1 VLKVESLVCTVE
13 MIGPSRSAGAGWDAL
28 PRVRRCTSRR
38 FFLVLLRRALAL
50 LELRLLPSASPV
62 LSLHLFWTC
71 GAGSRRSASLPGHA
85 ASNEENSTRLRG
97 AQSHKSTAD
106 PTADPSD
113 PRRRLVRPLSN
124 QISALHSGRPTLL
137 ILRPL
142 CYLCYLLFKSFC
154 FPSVEIFAALL

>member
-1 VLKVESLVCTVE
+1 MLKVESLVCTVE

-28 PRVRRCTSRR
+28 PRVRHCTSRR
-38 FFLVLLRRALAL
+38 FFLLLLRRALAL
-50 LELRLLPSASPV
+50 SELRLLPSASPV
-62 LSLHLFWTC
+62 LSLHLFGTC
-71 GAGSRRSASLPGHA
+71 GAGSRGSASWSASLPGHA

-97 AQSHKSTAD
+97 AQSHKS
-106 PTADPSD
+106 TADPSD

-154 FPSVEIFAALL
+154 FPSIEIFAALL

>member
-1 VLKVESLVCTVE
+1 
-13 MIGPSRSAGAGWDAL
+13 MH
-28 PRVRRCTSRR
+28 RRNDRTEP
-38 FFLVLLRRALAL
+38 LRRRRLGCAPARPALHVSTLLFGASATRSCSFGAEALAISFSCFEFAPFL
-50 LELRLLPSASPV
+50 DM
-62 LSLHLFWTC
+62 
-71 GAGSRRSASLPGHA
+71 RRRIAQERVLPGHA

-106 PTADPSD
+106 PTTDPSD

>member
-1 VLKVESLVCTVE
+1 MLKVESLVCTVE
-13 MIGPSRSAGAGWDAL
+13 MIGPSRSAGAGRDALLDAL

-38 FFLVLLRRALAL
+38 FFLLLLRRALAL
-50 LELRLLPSASPV
+50 LELRLLPSVSPV

-97 AQSHKSTAD
+97 AQSHKS
-106 PTADPSD
+106 TADPSD

>member
-1 VLKVESLVCTVE
+1 MHRRNDKAKPLRRRRR
-13 MIGPSRSAGAGWDAL
+13 MRSRASGAA
-28 PRVRRCTSRR
+28 RRCTSRR
-38 FFLVLLRRALAL
+38 FFLLLLRRALAL

-106 PTADPSD
+106 PSD
-113 PRRRLVRPLSN
+113 PRKSD
-124 QISALHSGRPTLL
+124 ISASLGKTNTPNPPSPLL
-137 ILRPL
+137 PL
-142 CYLCYLLFKSFC
+142 LPSVQILLFSFC
-154 FPSVEIFAALL
+154 